1 MKNIVILCE
10 INNIL
15 IDTPCDIIDYII
27 SIGSIFRKKS
37 NDTNFSVYGL
47 IQCDECWLVNR
58 LLVNEVNEILL
69 KCQ

>member
-1 MKNIVILCE
+1 MKNIVILCG

-15 IDTPCDIIDYII
+15 VDTPCDIIDYII

-37 NDTNFSVYGL
+37 NDTNVSVYGL
-47 IQCDECWLVNR
+47 IPCDECWLVNR
-58 LLVNEVNEILL
+58 VLVNEVNEILL